1 MIKKINRIY
10 VFAAISLLLVFHS
23 FNNIR
28 ILEKD
33 TVPLFFDEGGFYNI
47 SIGYYEYFISSPGI
61 RDFLS
66 HLKALS
72 EFYPPL
78 FFLTRIPFYS
88 VFGSSQD
95 VSVLANL
102 FFLCIAIYFVFL
114 LGRHIYSERVGL
126 LAAFL
131 FSFYPGV
138 YGFSRTNFMETE
150 ITALLAMSAYFLL
163 RTDNFCIRRYA
174 FLFGSVVGLGLLTK
188 QTYIIYVMPLFL
200 CQVFESFRK
209 TKDRR
214 VVFFNL
220 FLALS
225 VCLGIAMLWYWP
237 KIKGVVLM
245 AHQALYSHPNWG
257 SMLRNPFNP
266 GFLRYLTLFEVYHLF
281 SFYTLLFI
289 YALFRYIFSPG
300 SFLKNFLLWAFFA
313 PYVIFTVLIVEFY
326 SGELCPRYVIPLLI
340 FVSIISAKGALEI
353 KNSFITTALF
363 VLIIIIGL
371 AQFLYLGSIRG
382 RDFVYAQEDFQLRT
396 TSGMLSPKAV
406 DWKIEEIA
414 NVIRDHRAYD
424 KRLNVLVIPHNPLS
438 SALVYNLQSDRN
450 INLLFPLNAEFV
462 NGEYVIKKED
472 EYNSLFEEADI
483 ILFQE
488 GGKLSYDE
496 SPWVL
501 NNMSAIF
508 ERFQIYGKSDKR
520 LRALKEFKI
529 EIDGGIK
536 LRAYKKLPKAVPD

>member
-150 ITALLAMSAYFLL
+150 ITALLAM
-163 RTDNFCIRRYA
+163 
-174 FLFGSVVGLGLLTK
+174 
-188 QTYIIYVMPLFL
+188 
-200 CQVFESFRK
+200 
-209 TKDRR
+209 
-214 VVFFNL
+214 
-220 FLALS
+220 
-225 VCLGIAMLWYWP
+225 
-237 KIKGVVLM
+237 
-245 AHQALYSHPNWG
+245 
-257 SMLRNPFNP
+257 
-266 GFLRYLTLFEVYHLF
+266 
-281 SFYTLLFI
+281 
-289 YALFRYIFSPG
+289 
-300 SFLKNFLLWAFFA
+300 
-313 PYVIFTVLIVEFY
+313 
-326 SGELCPRYVIPLLI
+326 
-340 FVSIISAKGALEI
+340 
-353 KNSFITTALF
+353 
-363 VLIIIIGL
+363 
-371 AQFLYLGSIRG
+371 
-382 RDFVYAQEDFQLRT
+382 
-396 TSGMLSPKAV
+396 
-406 DWKIEEIA
+406 
-414 NVIRDHRAYD
+414 
-424 KRLNVLVIPHNPLS
+424 
-438 SALVYNLQSDRN
+438 
-450 INLLFPLNAEFV
+450 
-462 NGEYVIKKED
+462 
-472 EYNSLFEEADI
+472 
-483 ILFQE
+483 
-488 GGKLSYDE
+488 
-496 SPWVL
+496 
-501 NNMSAIF
+501 
-508 ERFQIYGKSDKR
+508 
-520 LRALKEFKI
+520 
-529 EIDGGIK
+529 
-536 LRAYKKLPKAVPD
+536 